1 MLSHHHHIARLVRR
15 AAAVALVAVA
25 TVPALTST
33 ASAAVN
39 TASWAPHYTF
49 GWGDCNVLL
58 GNIQTATGAA
68 RGGADISCGHY
79 RGTINAKVDLYRWNG
94 SRWVLQTTSGWVSV
108 HNTYR
113 LSVGTTQQIRCGG
126 NAYWDDIVTVNVD
139 GSQRTFD
146 LYDGIGYYAQ
156 YAPPC

>member
-15 AAAVALVAVA
+15 AAAVALVALA

-33 ASAAVN
+33 ASAQVN
-39 TASWAPHYTF
+39 VLGPHATF
-49 GWGDCNVLL
+49 SWGDCSVLL
-58 GNIQTATGAA
+58 GNIKTASGAA

-94 SRWVLQTTSGWVSV
+94 SQWVNKATSGWVSV
-108 HNTYR
+108 HNTYQ
-113 LSVGTTQQIRCGG
+113 LSVGTAQQISCGG
-126 NAYWDDIVTVNVD
+126 NAYWDDVVTVNVD
-139 GSQRTFD
+139 GAQRTFD
-146 LYDGIGYYAQ
+146 LYNGLGYYAQ